1 MSSETPGVPGEK
13 FESEPELGYIKVYR
27 VRHGRSVYHEHY
39 TGKGNISPDEPDLT
53 EEGTEDIENAAETI
67 EKRIDPN
74 RDMVVLI
81 SSSRRRAESAAG
93 RIGRRLKETFKGRD
107 IVQEIDTTD
116 PKYKKRQEAF
126 TSVNLVDEQGK
137 PIKTDDPRYPH
148 LFAAE
153 KVHLVE
159 AAAREELPTAG
170 FLASR
175 PDTQF
180 GRFEKTDDLNE
191 RVRTHLAR
199 LMLIS
204 RMKQPELAKEGKRL
218 VIIEVEHNET
228 LDEIYEKASG
238 GEYSLKNRT
247 SDSKGTG
254 AREGEVIEL
263 LIPSDK
269 KSNVIRVNFLGE
281 GRAKDERRIIFD
293 PRKKDF
299 L

>member
-1 MSSETPGVPGEK
+1 MSSEMPDVPGEK

-27 VRHGRSVYHEHY
+27 VRHGRSVYHEHFI
-39 TGKGNISPDEPDLT
+39 GKGNISPAEPDLT

-74 RDMVVLI
+74 RDVVVLI

-93 RIGRRLKETFKGRD
+93 QIASRLKKTFKD
-107 IVQEIDTTD
+107 QNIVQEIDMTD
-116 PKYKKRQEAF
+116 SKYKKRQESF

-137 PIKTDDPRYPH
+137 PVKTDDPRYPK

-153 KVHLVE
+153 AAHLIE
-159 AAAREELPTAG
+159 AAAQKKMPTAG
-170 FLASR
+170 LMAAS

-180 GRFEKTDDLNE
+180 GHFEKTADLNE

-204 RMKQPELAKEGKRL
+204 RMKQPELAKTGKRL

-228 LDEIYEKASG
+228 LDELYEMASN

-247 SDSKGTG
+247 PDGKGTG
-254 AREGEVIEL
+254 AQEGEVIEL

-281 GRAKDERRIIFD
+281 GRSKDERRIIFD
-293 PRKKDF
+293 PRKKEF